1 MKMLLM
7 ALAVLFIMATVLP
20 FLRSDAWWIRIFDFP
35 RAQIAVAGILIT
47 AAYVVFW
54 DTTRVVEDVVL
65 GLLVICVGYQ
75 AVMMFPYTRFAPK
88 QVVAAD
94 ASPAAAGGSGADT
107 GHTAA
112 EAGNDADAG
121 HAAEAPNDAATR
133 HAPAGSA
140 ARLSLLIA
148 NVLMTNREADA
159 FLELVEEY
167 DPDVVL
173 TVETDDWWA
182 DRLSVLDDEYRYV
195 VKEPLPNTYGMILQ
209 SRLELIDPQVRHILD
224 DSIPS
229 IHAGVRLPNGVD
241 IMLHCLHPRPPYPKE
256 DTDTEERDAELLIVG
271 REVKEHGQR
280 AIVAGDM
287 NDVAWS
293 RTTSLFQKVS
303 GLLDPRV
310 GRGMYN
316 SFNAKNV
323 LLRWP
328 LDHIFHSEHFKLVDL
343 QRLPAWG
350 SDHFPIYAH
359 LEYSPTAEAEQEPPH
374 ADAEDEE
381 EATEKIEKA
390 NEPE

>member
-1 MKMLLM
+1 MT
-7 ALAVLFIMATVLP
+7 LAVLFILATVLP
-20 FLRSDAWWIRIFDFP
+20 FIRSDVWWIRIFDFP
-35 RAQIAVAGILIT
+35 RAQIAMAGILIT
-47 AAYVVFW
+47 IAYIYFW
-54 DTTRVVEDVVL
+54 DTTRIAEDVVL
-65 GLLVICVGYQ
+65 GVLLICVGYQ
-75 AVMMFPYTRFAPK
+75 AVMMFPYTRLAPK

-94 ASPAAAGGSGADT
+94 AGAAPDDS
-107 GHTAA
+107 TA
-112 EAGNDADAG
+112 
-121 HAAEAPNDAATR
+121 R
-133 HAPAGSA
+133 V
-140 ARLSLLIA
+140 SLLIA
-148 NVLMTNREADA
+148 NVLMTNHESDA

-167 DPDVVL
+167 DPDIVL

-182 DRLSVLDDEYRYV
+182 ERLSVLDKKYPFF

-209 SRLELIDPQVRHILD
+209 SRLELIDPQVRQILD

-229 IHAGVRLPNGVD
+229 IHAGVRLSNGVD
-241 IMLHCLHPRPPYPKE
+241 VMLHCLHPRPPFPSE

-271 REVKEHGQR
+271 REVKEHGER
-280 AIVAGDM
+280 AIVIGDM

-316 SFNAKNV
+316 SFSAKNF

-359 LEYSPTAEAEQEPPH
+359 LEYSPTAEAAQEPPH
-374 ADAEDEE
+374 PDAEDQE